1 MTGVIGVMGVIGVAG
16 AGQTL
21 GGEKEMKR
29 EKKWEDR
36 QRMNKQGKIGRLSHQ
51 YHLEG

>member
-1 MTGVIGVMGVIGVAG
+1 VTGNDRSDRGDGVIGVAG

-29 EKKWEDR
+29 EKKCEDR
-36 QRMNKQGKIGRLSHQ
+36 QRMNKER
-51 YHLEG
+51 